1 MDVVPVSREFW
12 SVDPFAGLIKD
23 GYVWGR
29 GALDMKG
36 HGIIQLMTFIAIKR
50 AGIPLE
56 PRPGVHRQ
64 RGRGIRWAA
73 AVKTFIARHPDLIR
87 DVEYV
92 LTESGGSRVEKARC
106 GGTA

>member
-36 HGIIQLMTFIAIKR
+36 HGIIQLMTLMAIKR
-50 AGIPLE
+50 AGIPLT
-56 PRPGVHRQ
+56 RDLVY
-64 RGRGIRWAA
+64 
-73 AVKTFIARHPDLIR
+73 IANAD
-87 DVEYV
+87 E
-92 LTESGGSRVEKARC
+92 ESGGSGSQTLIALTLSLSRTSSTCSPKVVEAGSR
-106 GGTA
+106 TAKCVGSA